1 MLRITEKFVMN
12 YGEFHKNYGKAERQ
26 YGKKPVYGQ

>member
-1 MLRITEKFVMN
+1 MLRITEKFAMN
-12 YGEFHKNYGKAERQ
+12 YGEFYENYGKAERQ

>member
-1 MLRITEKFVMN
+1 MLRITEKIAMN
-12 YGEFHKNYGKAERQ
+12 YGEFHENYGKAKRQ